1 MDKQNLVFTEIPH
14 GSGLYAASVALRHEV
29 LRLPLGM
36 AFSAQELEDEKS
48 SFHLGL
54 TDEHSGEVW
63 AVLILKPTENQTLK
77 MRQVAVSPTHQGE
90 GLGQLLVRKAELFAQ
105 EKGFEYLVLHAR
117 ETAYRFYEKMNY
129 TVEGECFEEVGLP
142 HFRFVK
148 SLKD

>member
-54 TDEHSGEVW
+54 TDEPSGEVW
-63 AVLILKPTENQTLK
+63 AVLVLKPTENQILK
-77 MRQVAVSPTHQGE
+77 MRQVAVSSAHQGQ
-90 GLGQLLVRKAELFAQ
+90 GLGQTLVREAEHFAK
-105 EKGFEYLVLHAR
+105 EKGFAHFVLHAR
-117 ETAYRFYEKMNY
+117 ETACRFYKKLGY
-129 TVEGECFEEVGLP
+129 TREGECFEEVGLP
-142 HFRFVK
+142 HFRFTK
-148 SLKD
+148 RL